1 VLKIAFESV
10 SLPGL
15 RHKKYQIGHRFYWL
29 LLLGTILNLS
39 MNSVLAQDAVNKIA
53 INRNLMTKPLT
64 IKGISGGTITATEI
78 IKTENTATGS
88 CDGFARRQP
97 NHVLQLDSFFKSL
110 KIEVE
115 STADTTILI
124 RGPGGVWCNDDSEN
138 ANPMIEGE
146 WQPGVYQVWIGSYR
160 ANANNNYRLKITGN
174 K

>member
-10 SLPGL
+10 SLQVF
-15 RHKKYQIGHRFYWL
+15 RRKKHQIHQRFYWI

-53 INRNLMTKPLT
+53 INPNLITKPLT
-64 IKGISGGTITATEI
+64 IKGISGGTIAATEI
-78 IKTENTATGS
+78 TKTENTATGS

-115 STADTTILI
+115 STADTTILV
-124 RGPGGVWCNDDSEN
+124 RGPGGVWCNDDSDN

-146 WQPGVYQVWIGSYR
+146 WQPGVYQVWIGSYQ
-160 ANANNNYRLKITGN
+160 ANVNNNYRLEITGN
-174 K
+174 N